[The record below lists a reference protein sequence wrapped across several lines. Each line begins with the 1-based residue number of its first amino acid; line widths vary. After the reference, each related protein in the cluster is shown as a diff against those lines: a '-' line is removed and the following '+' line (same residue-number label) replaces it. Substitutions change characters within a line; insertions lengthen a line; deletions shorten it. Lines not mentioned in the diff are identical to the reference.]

1 MSAPVATPK
10 ATHVVILGGGFGGL
24 AAARAL
30 GKRALRERIRVTL
43 IDRKNHH
50 VFQPLL
56 YQVATAALS
65 APDIASPIR
74 KLLRKN
80 TNTTVLMAEVTRVDP
95 VARTLVMKADEGEQ
109 ELPFDHLIVATG
121 MQNSYFGNDGWEA
134 HAPGLK
140 TLDEALEIR
149 GRILRAFE
157 SAERTRDEAER
168 AKLLTF
174 VVVGGG
180 ATGVELAGALAEIAG
195 KTLARDFRNFDPKK
209 TRIVLLEGGER
220 LLPAFEPDL
229 SEKARLSL
237 RGLGVDVRLN
247 TRVTKVDAAGVQIG
261 EEFIPA
267 RTTLWAAGLKA
278 SGLTAQL
285 GAPLD
290 RAGRVKVNADLTLP
304 DNERIHVL
312 GDLIALEQDGKPL
325 PGVAQ
330 TAIQSGEL
338 VAANILATLDGH
350 PRKAFRYR
358 DRGSMATIG
367 RARAIADVNG
377 VRFAGFFAWMLWLF
391 IHVLFLVDF
400 RNRLAV
406 LFEWAWAYLTWQRS
420 SRVILSAHEPAK
432 LGT

>member
-1 MSAPVATPK
+1 MLSK
-10 ATHVVILGGGFGGL
+10 ETHVVILGGGFGGL

-30 GKRALRERIRVTL
+30 GRRSLRERIRVTI

-74 KLLRKN
+74 KLLRRN
-80 TNTTVLMAEVTRVDP
+80 RNTTVLMAEVTRIDP
-95 VARTLVMKADEGEQ
+95 KARVVVLKGDGEKEQ
-109 ELPFDHLIVATG
+109 ELGFDHLIVATG
-121 MQNSYFGNDGWEA
+121 MQNSYFGNDAWEA

-140 TLDEALEIR
+140 SLDEALEIR
-149 GRILRAFE
+149 SRILRAFE
-157 SAERTRDEAER
+157 GAERTREDAER
-168 AKLLTF
+168 KKLLTF

-209 TRIVLLEGGER
+209 TRVVLLEGGPR
-220 LLPAFEPDL
+220 LLPAFDPKL
-229 SEKARLSL
+229 SEKALQSL
-237 RGLGVDVRLN
+237 LGLGVDVRLD
-247 TRVTKVDAAGVQIG
+247 TRVTKVDEEGVRVG
-261 EEFIPA
+261 EELIA
-267 RTTLWAAGLKA
+267 AHTVLWAAGLKA
-278 SGLTAQL
+278 SGLTSQL

-290 RAGRVKVNADLTLP
+290 RAGRVKVNPDLTLP
-304 DNERIHVL
+304 ENDRISVL

-338 VAANILATLDGH
+338 AAANIVATLDGK

-358 DRGSMATIG
+358 DKGSMATIG
-367 RARAIADVNG
+367 RARAIAEVKG
-377 VRFAGFFAWMLWLF
+377 LRISGFIAWMMWLF

-400 RNRLAV
+400 RNRIAV
-406 LFEWAWAYLTWQRS
+406 LMEWAWAYVSWQRS
-420 SRVILSAHEPAK
+420 SRVILASHDPRK
-432 LGT
+432 P

>member
-1 MSAPVATPK
+1 MSENAPSSK
-10 ATHVVILGGGFGGL
+10 LTHIVILGGGFGGL

-30 GKRALRERIRVTL
+30 GKRALRTRVRVTL

-80 TNTTVLMAEVTRVDP
+80 TNTTVLMADVTRIDP
-95 VARTLVMKADEGEQ
+95 EKRIVMMQAEDEKEE

-121 MQNSYFGNDGWEA
+121 MQNAYFGNDAWET

-140 TLDEALEIR
+140 TLDEALDIR

-157 SAERTRDEAER
+157 GAERTHDEAER

-209 TRIVLLEGGER
+209 TRIVLLEGGAR

-229 SEKARLSL
+229 SEKALLSL
-237 RGLGVDVRLN
+237 RSLGVDVRLN
-247 TRVTKVDAAGVQIG
+247 TRVTKVDASGVQIG
-261 EEFIPA
+261 EEFIAA

-304 DNERIHVL
+304 DDERIHVL

-338 VAANILATLDGH
+338 VAANILATLDGR
-350 PRKAFRYR
+350 PRKAFRYK
-358 DRGSMATIG
+358 DKGSMATIG
-367 RARAIADVNG
+367 RARAIADVIG

-420 SRVILSAHEPAK
+420 SRVILASHEPRK
-432 LGT
+432 L

>member
-1 MSAPVATPK
+1 MSASAHASKLP
-10 ATHVVILGGGFGGL
+10 HIVILGGGFGGL
-24 AAARAL
+24 AAARTL
-30 GKRALRERIRVTL
+30 GKRSARERVRVTL

-80 TNTTVLMAEVTRVDP
+80 TNTTVLMADVTGIDP
-95 VARTLVMKADEGEQ
+95 EKRTVTMTADEGEQ
-109 ELPFDHLIVATG
+109 ALHFDHLIVATG
-121 MQNSYFGNDGWEA
+121 MQNAYFGNDAWET

-140 TLDEALEIR
+140 TLDEALDIR

-157 SAERTRDEAER
+157 GAERTQDEAER

-209 TRIVLLEGGER
+209 TRIVLLEGGAR

-229 SEKARLSL
+229 SEKALLSL

-247 TRVTKVDAAGVQIG
+247 TRVTKVDATGVQIG
-261 EEFIPA
+261 DELIPA
-267 RTTLWAAGLKA
+267 RTALWAAGLKA

-285 GAPLD
+285 GAALD

-338 VAANILATLDGH
+338 VAANILNTLEGK
-350 PRKAFRYR
+350 PRKAFRYK
-358 DRGSMATIG
+358 DKGSMATIG

-377 VRFAGFFAWMLWLF
+377 IRFAGFFAWMLWLF

-420 SRVILSAHEPAK
+420 SRVILSAHDPRK
-432 LGT
+432 LGA

>member
-1 MSAPVATPK
+1 MLSK
-10 ATHVVILGGGFGGL
+10 ETHVVILGGGFGGL

-30 GKRALRERIRVTL
+30 GRRSLRERIRVTV

-74 KLLRKN
+74 KLLRRN
-80 TNTTVLMAEVTRVDP
+80 TNTTVLMAEVTRIDP
-95 VARTLVMKADEGEQ
+95 KARLVVLKGEGEKEQ
-109 ELPFDHLIVATG
+109 ELAFDHLILATG
-121 MQNSYFGNDGWEA
+121 MQNSYFGNDAWEA

-149 GRILRAFE
+149 SRILRAFE
-157 SAERTRDEAER
+157 GAERTRDDAER
-168 AKLLTF
+168 KKLLTF

-209 TRIVLLEGGER
+209 TSVVLLEGGPR
-220 LLPAFEPDL
+220 LLPAFDPKL
-229 SEKARLSL
+229 SEKALQSL
-237 RGLGVDVRLN
+237 RGLGVDVRLD
-247 TRVTKVDAAGVQIG
+247 TRVTKVDAGGVQVG
-261 EEFIPA
+261 EELIA
-267 RTTLWAAGLKA
+267 AHTVLWAAGLKA
-278 SGLTAQL
+278 SGLTSQL
-285 GAPLD
+285 GAQLD
-290 RAGRVKVNADLTLP
+290 RAGRVKVNPDLTLP
-304 DNERIHVL
+304 DNDRISVL

-338 VAANILATLDGH
+338 AAANIVATLDGK
-350 PRKAFRYR
+350 PRKAFRYW
-358 DRGSMATIG
+358 DKGSMATIG
-367 RARAIADVNG
+367 RARAIAEVKG
-377 VRFAGFFAWMLWLF
+377 LRISGFIAWMMWLF

-400 RNRLAV
+400 RNRIAV
-406 LFEWAWAYLTWQRS
+406 LMEWAWAYVSWQRS
-420 SRVILSAHEPAK
+420 SRVILASHEPRK
-432 LGT
+432 P